1 MAIININVSQ
11 LKCACLSES
20 WRKRFKNGENPSTF
34 CTPPPGS
41 IPVYG
46 TRFHRIVER
55 FTCWLSSDEQA
66 KMGFDTHDETE
77 LWQKMYDHFAIRPLS
92 EILDD
97 GKTDSALHLCECLKS
112 FCRRLIDLKKKT
124 PGMKSWQDLYLTQ
137 EFLIRDILFKV
148 GPHSLFI
155 SGQAD
160 AVRSHPKHGIEVVDY
175 KLSQGTN
182 SEQDLVQLAIYAK
195 LLKIKKPGLSF
206 HGVIEYFEPELR
218 PVSVSSKE
226 LRSIFAELVEP
237 ILIELFTPEDH
248 AGILGDSPSQSPSRK
263 SRNSSPPA
271 PVKENSP
278 DLSEKIRE
286 CYRSFK
292 LDVTVLGHMEAPQ
305 LVRYSVKPAKGVKVV
320 SLANRAEDLQVA
332 LSLPMAPLIEPARG
346 SVSID
351 IPKDKTDT
359 VFWEQLRGDA
369 AWGKDGNSVS
379 FPVGISVKGRLIF
392 ADFSDPNMCH
402 ALIAGASGSG
412 KSEFLKA
419 MVASL
424 ISKNT
429 PDTLR
434 LSIIDPKILTF
445 GPLNGSPYLTG
456 PVITEMEPAISCL
469 QSAASEMDKRY
480 RILEKEGFEN
490 LKSRFQAG
498 LKEIPYCFIVFD
510 EFADLIL
517 SGKEEKKEFEN
528 LVARIAAKG
537 RAAGIHLVLATQRP
551 DRNIVT
557 GQIKA
562 NLPLKICLRV
572 TTSANS
578 QIVLDQA
585 GGESL
590 LGRGDLL
597 CDLGRGVARAQSPYV
612 SREELL
618 ALAQLPDK

>member
-11 LKCACLSES
+11 LKCACLSDS
-20 WRKRFKNGENPSTF
+20 WRKRFKNGEKPSTF
-34 CTPPPGS
+34 CAAPSGS
-41 IPVYG
+41 MPVYG
-46 TRFHRIVER
+46 TKFHRIVEQ
-55 FTCWLSSDEQA
+55 FTRWLSSDKQVE
-66 KMGFDTHDETE
+66 MGLDTHDENQ
-77 LWQKMYDHFAIRPLS
+77 LWKEMHDQFARKTLTKLL
-92 EILDD
+92 ET
-97 GKTDSALHLCECLKS
+97 GKIDSASHLGECLKS
-112 FCRRLIDLKKKT
+112 FCRHLIDLRKKN

-137 EFLIRDILFKV
+137 EFLIRDLLFKI

-160 AVRSHPKHGIEVVDY
+160 AVRSHPRYGIEVVDY
-175 KLSQGTN
+175 KLSRGTN
-182 SEQDLVQLAIYAK
+182 LKYDLVQLAIYAK
-195 LLKIKKPGLSF
+195 LLEIKKPGSSF
-206 HGVIEYFEPELR
+206 HGVIEYFEPELHAV
-218 PVSVSSKE
+218 PVSNKE
-226 LRSIFAELVEP
+226 LKSIFTEFVEP
-237 ILIELFTPEDH
+237 ILPELVMPEDH
-248 AGILGDSPSQSPSRK
+248 GKILSHSPSQSPSQTSK
-263 SRNSSPPA
+263 NVSPPA
-271 PVKENSP
+271 TVKENSP
-278 DLSEKIRE
+278 DLSERIRQ

-292 LDVTVLGHMEAPQ
+292 LDVTVLSRMEAPQ
-305 LVRYSVKPAKGVKVV
+305 LIRYSVKPANGVKVV
-320 SLANRAEDLQVA
+320 SLANRAADLQVA
-332 LSLPMAPLIEPARG
+332 LSLPMAPLIEPTRG

-359 VFWEQLRGDA
+359 VFWKQVRCDTS
-369 AWGKDGNSVS
+369 WGKDSDSVS
-379 FPVGISVKGRLIF
+379 FPVGISVTSQLIF

-424 ISKNT
+424 ISNNT

-445 GPLNGSPYLTG
+445 GSLNGSPFLTG
-456 PVITEMEPAISCL
+456 PVITEMESAISCL
-469 QSAASEMDKRY
+469 QSTACEMDKRY
-480 RILEKEGFEN
+480 LILDKEGFEN

-498 LKEIPYCFIVFD
+498 QKEIPYFFIVFD

-517 SGKEEKKEFEN
+517 SGKEEKKEFES
-528 LVARIAAKG
+528 LVARISAKG

-572 TTSANS
+572 TTTANS

-597 CDLGRGVARAQSPYV
+597 CDLGRGMIRAQSPYV
-612 SREELL
+612 TRKELL
-618 ALAQLPDK
+618 TLARLPEK

>member
-1 MAIININVSQ
+1 MAIMNINVSQ
-11 LKCACLSES
+11 LKCACLSDS
-20 WRKRFKNGENPSTF
+20 WRKSFKRGENPSTF
-34 CTPPPGS
+34 CAAPSGS
-41 IPVYG
+41 MPVYG
-46 TRFHRIVER
+46 TKFHKIVER
-55 FTCWLSSDEQA
+55 FTRWLSKDRQA
-66 KMGFDTHDETE
+66 KKRFGTHDEIK
-77 LWQKMYDHFAIRPLS
+77 LWQKMYDRFA
-92 EILDD
+92 
-97 GKTDSALHLCECLKS
+97 GKTLTKLLETGKIDSAYHLGECLKS
-112 FCRRLIDLKKKT
+112 FCRHLMELKKQT

-137 EFLIRDILFKV
+137 EFLLPDILFKV
-148 GPHSLFI
+148 GPHTLSI

-160 AVRSHPKHGIEVVDY
+160 AVRIHPEHGIEVVDY
-175 KLSQGTN
+175 KLSRGAN
-182 SEQDLVQLAIYAK
+182 FKQDLVQLAIYAK
-195 LLKIKKPGLSF
+195 LLEIKKPGLSF
-206 HGVIEYFEPELR
+206 HGVIEYFEPDLHAV
-218 PVSVSSKE
+218 PVSSKDLE
-226 LRSIFAELVEP
+226 SIFTELVEP
-237 ILIELFTPEDH
+237 ILPELFSTGDH
-248 AGILGDSPSQSPSRK
+248 AEILPHAPSKSQSQESK
-263 SRNSSPPA
+263 D
-271 PVKENSP
+271 VEISP
-278 DLSEKIRE
+278 DLSEDIRQ

-292 LDVTVLGHMEAPQ
+292 LDVTVIGRMEAPQ
-305 LVRYSVKPAKGVKVV
+305 LVRYSVKPANGVKVV

-332 LSLPMAPLIEPARG
+332 LSLPMAPLIEPASG

-359 VFWEQLRGDA
+359 VFWEQLRCDAFWDRDGD
-369 AWGKDGNSVS
+369 SVS
-379 FPVGISVKGRLIF
+379 FPVGISVMGKVIS
-392 ADFSDPNMCH
+392 ADFSNPNMCH

-424 ISKNT
+424 ISKNS
-429 PDTLR
+429 PETLR

-445 GPLNGSPYLTG
+445 GPLKGSPYLTN
-456 PVITEMEPAISCL
+456 PVITELEPAISCL
-469 QSAASEMDKRY
+469 QSAAREMDERY

-498 LKEIPYCFIVFD
+498 HEEIPYRFIVFD

-578 QIVLDQA
+578 QIVLDEA

-597 CDLGRGVARAQSPYV
+597 CDLGRGAVRAQSPYV
-612 SREELL
+612 SQEELL
-618 ALAQLPDK
+618 TLAQLPEK